1 MNRNSQYQHALVL
14 GYWLLFCAAVV
25 YIMIVVGGVTR
36 LTRSGL
42 SMVEWDPIMGI
53 IPPLGEAAWL
63 DVFTKYR
70 QSPEYIKVNAGMSL
84 EAFKGIFYWEYGH
97 RVLGRVIGI
106 IFFVPFICFL
116 LKGMIPKEWKLR
128 LLSILILIGLQGLM
142 GWYMVKSGLVDVP
155 RVSQYRLTAH
165 FGLALVILSLM
176 LWFAMDFLRGESR
189 AKHASQTY
197 LNSSALV
204 VSIVFIMMLSG
215 GFVAGTK
222 AGYII
227 NTFPM
232 MNGQWLPDGW
242 LGIKPAWLNLFENPI
257 MIQFVH
263 RSIAVLVFLAVII
276 SFIVALKQ
284 RFKTF
289 NGLVLLAMLVQVN
302 LGITALVMKVPVALG
317 AAHQAGAV
325 ALLSAALFA
334 AHVARKKAY

>member
-1 MNRNSQYQHALVL
+1 MNQNSQYQHALVI

-53 IPPLGEAAWL
+53 IPPIGEAAWM

-97 RVLGRVIGI
+97 RVLGRVIGVLY
-106 IFFVPFICFL
+106 FVPFMYLL
-116 LKGMIPKEWKLR
+116 LKGMIPKVWTLR
-128 LLSILILIGLQGLM
+128 LTAILILIGLQGLM

-165 FGLALVILSLM
+165 FGLALIILSLM
-176 LWFAMDFLRGESR
+176 LWFAMDFLRGERR
-189 AKHASQTY
+189 ANHSSPAY
-197 LNSSALV
+197 LGSSALV
-204 VSIVFIMMLSG
+204 VVIVFIMMLSG

-227 NTFPM
+227 NTFPL
-232 MNGQWLPDGW
+232 MNGQWVPDGW

-257 MIQFVH
+257 AIQFVH
-263 RSIAVLVFLAVII
+263 RSIAVLVFFAVIT
-276 SFIVALKQ
+276 SFIVGLKQ
-284 RFKTF
+284 RFNTF
-289 NGLVLLAMLVQVN
+289 NGLVLFVMLVQVN
-302 LGITALVMKVPVALG
+302 LGISALVMKVPVVLG

-325 ALLSAALFA
+325 ALLSAALLA
-334 AHVARKKAY
+334 AHIARKKAF